1 MKKMERHE
9 LQHLS
14 DEVLKGFGARL
25 LTEGYVFVKTGE
37 GKVRAL
43 TEEAYRAATLFR
55 GVMNAG
61 IYVAKQRKN
70 FVTLTIEGCKF
81 VTLPPEAHVVELTK
95 EDALK
100 WMRGDPVKVG
110 KQNHKT
116 VIGRYRE
123 HLLGTAVVDINGVAY
138 PQVPKWRRLPPDTS

>member
-1 MKKMERHE
+1 MKKMEKHE
-9 LQHLS
+9 LQNLS
-14 DEVLKGFGARL
+14 DEVMRSFGARL
-25 LTEGYVFVKTGE
+25 QTEGYVFVKTGE
-37 GKVRAL
+37 GKIRVL
-43 TEEAYRAATLFR
+43 SEEAYRAAALFR

-81 VTLPPEAHVVELTK
+81 VSLLPEAHVVELTK
-95 EDALK
+95 EDAVK

-116 VIGRYRE
+116 VIGRYRG
-123 HLLGTAVVDINGVAY
+123 HLLGTALVDINGIAY
-138 PQVPKWRRLPPDTS
+138 PQVPKWRRLPPETS